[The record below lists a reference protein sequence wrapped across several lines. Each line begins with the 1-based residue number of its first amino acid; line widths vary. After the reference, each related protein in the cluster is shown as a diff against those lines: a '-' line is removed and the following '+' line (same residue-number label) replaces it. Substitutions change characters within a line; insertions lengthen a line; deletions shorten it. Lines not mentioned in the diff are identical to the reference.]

1 MDPYLEQFWGDV
13 HTRLTMYT
21 ADALNPQLGSS
32 LRARVEERVVLQSD
46 EFRHGVRP
54 DVRVFQ
60 RPGDIL
66 GETEPTSGVALM
78 DPISVIKP
86 LIAEDPQTERF
97 VRIVDVSTGGTL
109 VTVIEVLSPANKGPA
124 NSRAAQQYDA
134 KRKEYF
140 DGGVSVVE
148 IDLLRAGERP
158 FPRRGETHEDVA
170 ALDYAA
176 CIRKAWGKGAFELYA
191 FDLRKP
197 LPAIRIPLRQQ
208 DKPAILN
215 LQELIEK
222 VYANGGYDDIDY
234 TKPARPPLRADDEAW
249 AAKLTRM

>member
-1 MDPYLEQFWGDV
+1 MDPYLEQYWGDV
-13 HTRLTMYT
+13 HTRLTTYI
-21 ADALNPQLGSS
+21 ADALNPQLGPS
-32 LRARVEERVVLQSD
+32 LRARVEERVVREND
-46 EFRHGVRP
+46 EVSHNVRP

-60 RPGDIL
+60 RPGDFL
-66 GETEPTSGVALM
+66 SETEPMSGLAVM
-78 DPISVIKP
+78 DPVSVIKL
-86 LIAEDPQTERF
+86 LIADDPKTERF
-97 VRIVDVSTGGTL
+97 VRIVDITSGGTL

-124 NSRAAQQYDA
+124 NGSSAKQYDA
-134 KRKEYF
+134 KREEYF
-140 DGGVSVVE
+140 QGGVSVVE
-148 IDLLRAGERP
+148 IDLLRGGDRP

-170 ALDYAA
+170 ALEYAA

-191 FDLRKP
+191 FDLRKK

-234 TKPARPPLRADDEAW
+234 SKPARPPLRADDEAW
-249 AAKLTRM
+249 AAQLARK